1 MKENLKKILYF
12 FILFAYMVGLIGGFG
27 YAVYTKAG
35 IVIYVC
41 IGILG
46 GLAFPQ
52 ARRIFGKLIE

>member
-1 MKENLKKILYF
+1 
-12 FILFAYMVGLIGGFG
+12 MVGLIGGFG
-27 YAVYTKAG
+27 YAVYAKAG

-52 ARRIFGKLIE
+52 AKRCYKKLME